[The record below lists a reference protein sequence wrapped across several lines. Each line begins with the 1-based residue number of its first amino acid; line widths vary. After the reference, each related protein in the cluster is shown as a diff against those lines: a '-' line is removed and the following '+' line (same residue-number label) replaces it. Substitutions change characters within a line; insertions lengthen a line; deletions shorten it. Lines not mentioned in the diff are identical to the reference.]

1 MSLKDW
7 LLRKL
12 AGDDSAE
19 LELSPEEEELSG
31 LNLKE
36 VLNAHILWKEKL
48 NTTLDGTS
56 TERYEVTTVSQ
67 DNLCVLGKWIYGP
80 GKQKYSKLP
89 EYEALR
95 KVHQDFHT
103 CAADVLQKHEDG
115 QQKAAEQIL
124 NGVFREASNQI
135 QLDLVRLFTVAR

>member
-7 LLRKL
+7 LVKRL

-31 LNLKE
+31 LNLRE
-36 VLNAHILWKEKL
+36 VLNAHIVWKEKL

-56 TERYEVTTVSQ
+56 TERYEVATVSQ

-80 GKQKYSKLP
+80 GKKKYSKLP

-95 KVHQDFHT
+95 KVHQEFHI
-103 CAADVLQKHEDG
+103 CAANVLEKHENG
-115 QQKAAEQIL
+115 EPKEATQIL